1 MATINNDRTRVK
13 LLEEL
18 DRAFIRELEAYD
30 EVERAVGNF
39 NKQAARSDLRDA
51 IRARRKA
58 EEAVDR
64 YYAMD
69 N

>member
-1 MATINNDRTRVK
+1 MATINNTVK
-13 LLEEL
+13 VSLLKKL
-18 DRAFIRELEAYD
+18 DRAFVRELQAYD
-30 EVERAVGNF
+30 DLERAVGNF
-39 NKQAARSDLRDA
+39 NKEAARSDLRDA

>member
-1 MATINNDRTRVK
+1 MTTIRNNVRTNLLKK
-13 LLEEL
+13 L
-18 DRAFIRELEAYD
+18 DQAFARELEAY
-30 EVERAVGNF
+30 ENLERAVGTF
-39 NKQAARSDLRDA
+39 NKKVARDDLRNA

-58 EEAVDR
+58 EEIVDR

>member
-1 MATINNDRTRVK
+1 MATINNTVK
-13 LLEEL
+13 LSLLKKL
-18 DRAFIRELEAYD
+18 DRAFVRELKAYED
-30 EVERAVGNF
+30 LERAVGRL
-39 NKQAARSDLRDA
+39 NKEAARSDLRDA
-51 IRARRKA
+51 IRERRKA

>member
-1 MATINNDRTRVK
+1 MATISSVRIS
-13 LLEEL
+13 LLKKL
-18 DRAFIRELEAYD
+18 DRAFVRELQAYD
-30 EVERAVGNF
+30 DLERAVGNL
-39 NKQAARSDLRDA
+39 NKEAARSDLRDA

>member
-1 MATINNDRTRVK
+1 MATINNTVK
-13 LLEEL
+13 VSLLKKL
-18 DRAFIRELEAYD
+18 DRAFVRELQAYD
-30 EVERAVGNF
+30 DLERAVGNF
-39 NKQAARSDLRDA
+39 NKEAARSDLRDA

-64 YYAMD
+64 YYAMG

>member
-1 MATINNDRTRVK
+1 MATINNTVK
-13 LLEEL
+13 LSLLKKL
-18 DRAFIRELEAYD
+18 DRAFVRELKAYED
-30 EVERAVGNF
+30 LEKAVGNL
-39 NKQAARSDLRDA
+39 NKEAARSDLRDA